1 MAIDPVWDEYYRDEM
16 DAAWLYR
23 QLASHER
30 DQARRSI
37 FERLA
42 IVEDAHVERWRELF
56 DANGGA
62 VPSHSPSTQ
71 TRVLAW
77 IGRRF
82 GSSAVLPI
90 IVRQETQEVNS
101 YLGLAKRS
109 KHKSTQDAAMAIA
122 TESAEHAQHLS
133 DSMGRVGEP
142 WHNTTGAGYL
152 RSVVYGFNDG
162 LTANFGLVAG
172 VIGADIAPHLI
183 IVTGVAGAVAD
194 ALSMGSSG
202 FLAAKSEAEVA
213 ARQIA
218 IEKEELRLMPDLEE
232 QELAIILEAK
242 GLKPERAR
250 KTAAKMMSDPA
261 LALRTKV
268 QEELGITEP
277 AVTPLAD
284 GIVTGIATLVGAVI
298 PIVPF
303 LLMES
308 GTAIWVSLVI
318 SMAAHFGV
326 GAARSVFTG
335 RSIWASGRDMF
346 VVGFSVAAAGYV
358 LGDLLV
364 KLL

>member
-1 MAIDPVWDEYYRDEM
+1 MMA
-16 DAAWLYR
+16 
-23 QLASHER
+23 
-30 DQARRSI
+30 
-37 FERLA
+37 
-42 IVEDAHVERWRELF
+42 
-56 DANGGA
+56 G
-62 VPSHSPSTQ
+62 
-71 TRVLAW
+71 
-77 IGRRF
+77 
-82 GSSAVLPI
+82 PI
-90 IVRQETQEVNS
+90 R
-101 YLGLAKRS
+101 
-109 KHKSTQDAAMAIA
+109 
-122 TESAEHAQHLS
+122 
-133 DSMGRVGEP
+133 
-142 WHNTTGAGYL
+142 
-152 RSVVYGFNDG
+152 
-162 LTANFGLVAG
+162 
-172 VIGADIAPHLI
+172 
-183 IVTGVAGAVAD
+183 
-194 ALSMGSSG
+194 
-202 FLAAKSEAEVA
+202 
-213 ARQIA
+213 
-218 IEKEELRLMPDLEE
+218 
-232 QELAIILEAK
+232 
-242 GLKPERAR
+242 
-250 KTAAKMMSDPA
+250 MMSDPA

>member
-1 MAIDPVWDEYYRDEM
+1 MAIDPVWEEYYRDEM

-23 QLASHER
+23 ELASHER
-30 DQARRSI
+30 DTARRSI

-42 IVEDAHVERWRELF
+42 VVEDAHVERWRALF
-56 DANGGA
+56 VANGGA

-77 IGRRF
+77 IGKRF
-82 GSSAVLPI
+82 GSSAVLPV
-90 IVRQETQEVNS
+90 IVRQESQEVGS
-101 YLGLAKRS
+101 YLRLAKRS
-109 KHKSTQDAAMAIA
+109 KQKSTHDTAMAIA
-122 TESAEHAQHLS
+122 TESAEHAQNLS
-133 DSMGRVGEP
+133 ESMGRVGEP
-142 WHNTTGAGYL
+142 WHVTTGAGYL

-172 VIGADIAPHLI
+172 VIGADIAPHLV
-183 IVTGVAGAVAD
+183 IVTGLAGAMAD

-232 QELAIILEAK
+232 KELAIILEAK
-242 GLKPERAR
+242 GLSPERAR
-250 KTAAKMMSDPA
+250 ETAATMMRDPTQA
-261 LALRTKV
+261 LDTKV

-284 GIVTGIATLVGAVI
+284 GIVTGSATLVGAVI

-303 LLMES
+303 LLMDS
-308 GTAIWVSLVI
+308 GTAIWVSLAI

-346 VVGFSVAAAGYV
+346 LVGFGVAVAGYF
-358 LGDLLV
+358 LGDLLAKV
-364 KLL
+364 L

>member
-1 MAIDPVWDEYYRDEM
+1 MAIDPVWEEYYRDEM

-23 QLASHER
+23 ALASHER
-30 DQARRSI
+30 DASRRSI

-42 IVEDAHVERWRELF
+42 VVEDEHVERWRSLF
-56 DANGGA
+56 VANGGA
-62 VPSHSPSTQ
+62 VPMHSPSLQ

-77 IGRRF
+77 AGKRF

-90 IVRQETQEVNS
+90 IVRQESQEVGS
-101 YLGLAKRS
+101 YLRLARHS
-109 KHKSTQDAAMAIA
+109 KHKTTQDAAMAIA
-122 TESAEHAQHLS
+122 TESAEHAQNLS
-133 DSMGRVGEP
+133 DSMGREGEP
-142 WHNTTGAGYL
+142 WHITTGAGYL

-172 VIGADIAPHLI
+172 VIGASVEPHLV
-183 IVTGVAGAVAD
+183 IVTGIAGAMAD

-202 FLAAKSEAEVA
+202 YLAAKSEGEVA

-232 QELAIILEAK
+232 KELAIILEAK

-250 KTAAKMMSDPA
+250 ETAAAMMHDPEQA
-261 LALRTKV
+261 LETKV
-268 QEELGITEP
+268 QEELGITPP
-277 AVTPLAD
+277 AVTPMAD
-284 GIVTGIATLVGAVI
+284 GLVTGTATAVGALI
-298 PIVPF
+298 PLVPF
-303 LLMES
+303 LVMNP
-308 GTAIWVSLVI
+308 GTAIWVSLTV
-318 SMAAHFGV
+318 SMLAHFGV

-346 VVGFSVAAAGYV
+346 LVGFGVAAAGYL

-364 KLL
+364 RLL